1 MSNVPCYRRPLAIR
15 LASREARRPLS
26 DEEAPKS
33 AYELILERLKQK
45 DRADGVTERVL
56 SAEQK
61 EKIAE
66 LRRVYEA
73 KLAER
78 EILHQSDRRKAG
90 DLDALDKLEQD
101 YRRDRERIASERDRK
116 IDAVRES

>member
-1 MSNVPCYRRPLAIR
+1 M
-15 LASREARRPLS
+15 S

-45 DRADGVTERVL
+45 DRADGVTQRVL
-56 SAEQK
+56 SDEQK
-61 EKIAE
+61 QKIAE
-66 LRRVYEA
+66 LRRVSEA

-78 EILHQSDRRKAG
+78 EILHQSDRQKAG
-90 DLDALDKLEQD
+90 DLDALDRLEQD